1 MWMLGL
7 ELEEEWGGEE
17 DVALAGV
24 DVPGVPG
31 ADEDG
36 ELTSDLIRLNIFGR
50 PGGVRREEVS
60 GRRKRKKTAAVASYL
75 VGRRKGREG
84 RQTPSYPFWHGEG
97 SSSTGHS

>member
-17 DVALAGV
+17 DDALAGV

-36 ELTSDLIRLNIFGR
+36 VLTSDLIRLNIL
-50 PGGVRREEVS
+50 S
-60 GRRKRKKTAAVASYL
+60 GRA
-75 VGRRKGREG
+75 E
-84 RQTPSYPFWHGEG
+84 
-97 SSSTGHS
+97 